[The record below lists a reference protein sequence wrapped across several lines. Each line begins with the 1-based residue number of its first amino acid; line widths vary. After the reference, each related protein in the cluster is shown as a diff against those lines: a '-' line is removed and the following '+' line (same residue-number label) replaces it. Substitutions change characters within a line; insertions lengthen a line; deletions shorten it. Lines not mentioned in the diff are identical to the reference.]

1 MDSRFKKMFVNL
13 LCHTSLFFP
22 DWSCISLMRT
32 TGRWLDV
39 DMDMQRKI
47 RRHRKSR
54 DAPNPGAYM
63 DSVFVFLY
71 LPHIDLYCGLW

>member
-1 MDSRFKKMFVNL
+1 
-13 LCHTSLFFP
+13 
-22 DWSCISLMRT
+22 MRT